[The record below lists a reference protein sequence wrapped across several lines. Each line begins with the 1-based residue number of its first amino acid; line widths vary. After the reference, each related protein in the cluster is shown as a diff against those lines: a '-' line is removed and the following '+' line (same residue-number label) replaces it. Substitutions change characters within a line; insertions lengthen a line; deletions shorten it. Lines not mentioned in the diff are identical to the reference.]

1 MKRPND
7 LLTAKE
13 AAAEKG
19 VHVKSLYV
27 AVRKGKIKHERRDG
41 IILIRRKD
49 LEAWTVW
56 GHRPPR
62 DG

>member
-7 LLTAKE
+7 LLTARE
-13 AAAEKG
+13 AAEEKG

-27 AVRKGKIKHERRDG
+27 AARTGRLKSEKRGG

-49 LEAWTVW
+49 LEEWTVW
-56 GHRPPR
+56 GHRPPKEE
-62 DG
+62 

>member
-1 MKRPND
+1 MKKPND

-27 AVRKGKIKHERRDG
+27 AVRRGALKSTEQYGR
-41 IILIRRKD
+41 ILIRRKD
-49 LEAWTVW
+49 LEEWKVW
-56 GHRPPR
+56 GHRPPKES
-62 DG
+62 